1 MSILGTRVVR
11 TEDPRLLTE
20 GGVYTDDLRV
30 PELDGAARITFVH
43 SPIAHARITSI
54 DTEAALASPGVV
66 AVLTA
71 ADMDDLPPG
80 RGLPTT
86 EPLLATDRVRYVGE
100 AVAIVVTEQGYQ
112 GEDAAELVSVDYEPL
127 PAVVDFDDALAGGTL
142 LFDGTDSNV
151 IRTGGEPAPPGA
163 FDGCEVV
170 VQRTFPNQRLA
181 PLPLEGRAAA
191 ARWADGRLTLWA
203 STQNAQLARDEVAE
217 AVGLDASAVRV
228 IAPDVGGGFGAKIA
242 TERDTIIV
250 AWAAKHLGRPV
261 RWVETRNENLLG
273 MVHGRAQRHT
283 ITIGGTRDGRIL
295 AYHLDIVQDS
305 GAYPRGATFLPS
317 LTQLMASGV
326 YDLAYC
332 GAAFRSVLT
341 STTPIGAYRGAGRP
355 EATAAIERAV
365 DLFAAEIGM
374 DPAEVRRRNV
384 VPPGAFPY
392 TTPTGA
398 VYDSGEYAAALDA
411 VLAGAGYDEL
421 RAEQAR
427 RREEG
432 GPVQL
437 GIGLATYVE
446 ITAGD
451 GEGETSRVVVDATG
465 AATVYTGSSP
475 HGQGHQTAFAMLV
488 TDQLGIPMDQITV
501 IHGDTDQV
509 PTGIG
514 TFGSRSLQLGGT
526 AVHQAALQ
534 VKDQAREVAAG
545 MIEASADD
553 LELDTHQRDL
563 AGPRGPGHRAELG
576 PGGRAGRAGRA
587 GRRGGIPR
595 GQPHVPVRGAS
606 GRGRGGHPDREGHLD
621 PPCHRGRRRQGA
633 ESGAGRGAAAW
644 RHRPGRGAG
653 APGRGALR
661 PRGQPADQH
670 AGRLRGDHGC
680 RAAVVRAA
688 GDGDPHHR
696 ERARCQGHRRGRHN
710 RRHPRRAQR
719 RHRRGRAPRRAAH
732 RHAGHAAAGLGG
744 DQRGERQLVKVTM
757 MINGA
762 PVAADVEDRT
772 LLVHFVRET
781 AGLTAT
787 NIGCD
792 TTSCG
797 ACTVLLDGE
806 SVKSCTVLAAQAD
819 GRQVTTVEG
828 LAGPGGELHPM
839 QRAFRAEHGLQC
851 GFCTPGMV
859 MASVSLLQENPNP
872 TEAEVR
878 AGLEGNLCRCTGYH
892 NIVRAVLAAADE
904 GLGSAPGEMAR

>member
-1 MSILGTRVVR
+1 M
-11 TEDPRLLTE
+11 
-20 GGVYTDDLRV
+20 
-30 PELDGAARITFVH
+30 
-43 SPIAHARITSI
+43 
-54 DTEAALASPGVV
+54 
-66 AVLTA
+66 
-71 ADMDDLPPG
+71 LPPG
-80 RGLPTT
+80 RPRPTT

-100 AVAIVVTEQGYQ
+100 AVAIVVTEEGYQ
-112 GEDAAELVSVDYEPL
+112 GEDAAELVSVDYDPL

-151 IRTGGEPAPPGA
+151 IRSGGEPAPPGA

-170 VQRTFPNQRLA
+170 VRRTFPNQRLA

-203 STQNAQLARDEVAE
+203 STQNAQLARDALAA
-217 AVGLDASAVRV
+217 AVGLDAAAVRV

-242 TERDTIIV
+242 IDRDTIIV
-250 AWAAKHLGRPV
+250 AWAARHLGRPV

-283 ITIGGTRDGRIL
+283 ITIGGRRDGRIL

-305 GAYPRGATFLPS
+305 GAYPRGATFLPG

-341 STTPIGAYRGAGRP
+341 NTTPIGAYRGAGRP

-384 VPPGAFPY
+384 VAPTAFPY
-392 TTPTGA
+392 TTPNGA
-398 VYDSGEYAAALDA
+398 VYDTGEYAAALDA
-411 VLAGAGYDEL
+411 VLSAAGYEEL
-421 RAEQAR
+421 RAEQAGGGAPR
-427 RREEG
+427 TG

-437 GIGLATYVE
+437 GIGLAAYVE

-451 GEGETSRVVVDATG
+451 GEGETARVVVDATG

-488 TDQLGIPMDQITV
+488 TDQLGIPMDRITV

-509 PTGIG
+509 PTGVG

-534 VKDQAREVAAG
+534 VKDQARGVAAG
-545 MIEASADD
+545 MIEASQAD
-553 LELDTHQRDL
+553 LELDTATGTWQVRGDPDTAL
-563 AGPRGPGHRAELG
+563 TWAEVAAQAGPAGLAADVDFRAASPTFPFGAHLAVVEVDTQT
-576 PGGRAGRAGRA
+576 
-587 GRRGGIPR
+587 
-595 GQPHVPVRGAS
+595 GQATHYPAR
-606 GRGRGGHPDREGHLD
+606 
-621 PPCHRGRRRQGA
+621 HRGRRREGA
-633 ESGAGRGAAAW
+633 EPGAGRGAAA
-644 RHRPGRGAG
+644 RRDRPGRGAG
-653 APGRGALR
+653 AAGRDALR
-661 PRGQPADQH
+661 RRGQPADQH
-670 AGRLRGDHGC
+670 AGRLRGDHRH

-688 GDGDPHHR
+688 RDGDPDQR
-696 ERARCQGHRRGRHN
+696 QRARGQGHRRGRHD
-710 RRHPRRAQR
+710 RRHPGRAQR
-719 RHRRGRAPRRAAH
+719 GHRRGRPSRCAAH

-744 DQRGERQLVKVTM
+744 DQRGERQRVKVTVM
-757 MINGA
+757 VNGA
-762 PVAADVEDRT
+762 PVAADVEDRM
-772 LLVHFVRET
+772 LLVHFLRET

-859 MASVSLLQENPNP
+859 MASVSLLRENPHP
-872 TEAEVR
+872 TESEVR

-892 NIVRAVLAAADE
+892 NIVRAVLAAAEE
-904 GLGSAPGEMAR
+904 GLESR